1 MKNLLALLLL
11 SFITLADDKGHE
23 SLMATLYVQES
34 AEYKAH
40 IRTTFKTAEATIPFL
55 LKQKEISASINQMN
69 GEKNFFDKPP
79 AIILDV
85 DETVFN
91 NSAYQARLIV
101 NNTNYPDG
109 WIEWVKEEKSTFLPG
124 ALSYMKTAKELGV
137 EIFFV
142 TNRLHELEPATRN
155 NLVKEGFDLSDDI
168 DQILTR
174 YEKPSWDRNKTSRIA
189 LIAEDYRII
198 QIIGDNLGDFIDGQQ
213 NKKSSNFRKSI
224 VEQTDSFWGF
234 VWFMIAN
241 PTYGDWEGS
250 VINFDYE
257 QSENDQIKKK
267 LNALDLKN
275 E

>member
-11 SFITLADDKGHE
+11 SFISLADDREHE
-23 SLMATLYVQES
+23 SLMATLYIQES

-55 LKQKEISASINQMN
+55 LKQKEISASIDQMN

-79 AIILDV
+79 AIILDI

-109 WIEWVKEEKSTFLPG
+109 WIEWVKEEKATFLPG

-142 TNRLHELEPATRN
+142 TNRLNELEPATRN

-174 YEKPSWDRNKTSRIA
+174 YEKPSWDRNKSSRIA
-189 LIAEDYRII
+189 LIAENYRIL

-213 NKKSSNFRKSI
+213 NKKSSKFRNSI

-250 VINFDYE
+250 VIDFDYE
-257 QSENDQIKKK
+257 QSENDQIKQK
-267 LNALDLKN
+267 LDALDLKN

>member
-11 SFITLADDKGHE
+11 SFISLADDREHE
-23 SLMATLYVQES
+23 SLMATLYIQES

-55 LKQKEISASINQMN
+55 LKQKEISASIDQMN

-79 AIILDV
+79 AIILDI
-85 DETVFN
+85 DETVFS
-91 NSAYQARLIV
+91 NSPYQARLIV

-109 WIEWVKEEKSTFLPG
+109 WIEWVKEEKATFLPG

-142 TNRLHELEPATRN
+142 TNRLNELEPATRN

-189 LIAEDYRII
+189 LIAENYRII

-213 NKKSSNFRKSI
+213 NKKSSNFRNSV

-250 VINFDYE
+250 VIDFDYE
-257 QSENDQIKKK
+257 QSENDQIKQKFD
-267 LNALDLKN
+267 ALDLKN

>member
-11 SFITLADDKGHE
+11 SFIALADDKEHE

-109 WIEWVKEEKSTFLPG
+109 WIEWVKEEKATFLPG

-142 TNRLHELEPATRN
+142 TNRLHELETATRN

-189 LIAEDYRII
+189 LIAENYRII

-250 VINFDYE
+250 VIDYDYE

>member
-11 SFITLADDKGHE
+11 SFIALADDKGHE

-55 LKQKEISASINQMN
+55 LKQKEISASIDQMN

-79 AIILDV
+79 AIILDI

-109 WIEWVKEEKSTFLPG
+109 WIEWVKEEKATFLPG
-124 ALSYMKTAKELGV
+124 ALSYMKAAKELGV

-189 LIAEDYRII
+189 LIAENYRII

-213 NKKSSNFRKSI
+213 NKKSSNYRKSI

-250 VINFDYE
+250 VIDFDYE

>member
-1 MKNLLALLLL
+1 MKNLLAILLL
-11 SFITLADDKGHE
+11 SFIALADDKGHE

-40 IRTTFKTAEATIPFL
+40 IRTTFKAAEATIPFL
-55 LKQKEISASINQMN
+55 LKQKEISASIDQMN
-69 GEKNFFDKPP
+69 GEKNFYDKPP
-79 AIILDV
+79 VVILDV

-124 ALSYMKTAKELGV
+124 ALSYMQTAKELGV

-142 TNRLHELEPATRN
+142 TNRLNELEPATRN

-189 LIAEDYRII
+189 LIAENYRIL

-213 NKKSSNFRKSI
+213 NKKSSKFRNSI

-250 VINFDYE
+250 VIDFDYE
-257 QSENDQIKKK
+257 QSENDQIKQKFD
-267 LNALDLKN
+267 ALDLKN

>member
-1 MKNLLALLLL
+1 
-11 SFITLADDKGHE
+11 
-23 SLMATLYVQES
+23 
-34 AEYKAH
+34 
-40 IRTTFKTAEATIPFL
+40 
-55 LKQKEISASINQMN
+55 MN

-257 QSENDQIKKK
+257 QSENDQIKQK

>member
-23 SLMATLYVQES
+23 SLMAPLYVQES

-55 LKQKEISASINQMN
+55 LKQKEISASIDQMN

-109 WIEWVKEEKSTFLPG
+109 WIEWVKEEKATFLPG

-250 VINFDYE
+250 VIDFDYE